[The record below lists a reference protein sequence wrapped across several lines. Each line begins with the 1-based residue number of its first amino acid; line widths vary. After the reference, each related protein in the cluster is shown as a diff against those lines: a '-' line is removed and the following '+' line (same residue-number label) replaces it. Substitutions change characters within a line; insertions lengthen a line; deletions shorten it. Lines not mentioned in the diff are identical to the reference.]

1 MIKHHFFLLASI
13 VIVANLLASCAQK
26 GCTDPLALNYNQQA
40 QRDDRSCTYGD
51 KYEDTKIEIAEN
63 YANIAYAMHADA
75 FESVVMLQ
83 LMVEE
88 FIAAPTSSRFDKCK
102 LAWQD
107 AHTAYE
113 FCEVY
118 RFPGSPAEDDRK
130 LAQLID
136 AWPIE
141 PSYID
146 YTQFNDSS
154 GIVNNLVDYP
164 KINETV
170 LQAAQQN
177 GNEKNVSLGFH
188 AIEFLLWGE
197 DTAAASEETAGSRPY
212 TDYASAD
219 ATVPNAQRRGEYLK
233 ACVSLLASSLSELTN
248 EWDPS
253 GKNNYRSEFLELTPN
268 GSLKNILNGM
278 AILANEELADKNL
291 LNPIELNN
299 TLLEQSV
306 FSDHTT
312 FDIKAMVA
320 SLGYVYEGEFTKL
333 DGSVVTGSSL
343 KELLA
348 EASSVSALEVEKNL
362 DDVAAFSN
370 EIPVPF
376 DHQTTLELPGTTGP
390 IASTIDALKALS
402 GSLQNAGTD
411 LGVSVKLER

>member
-1 MIKHHFFLLASI
+1 MIKPHFFLFAAA
-13 VIVANLLASCAQK
+13 VVVANLLAGCAQK

-63 YANIAYAMHADA
+63 YANLSFAMHSDA

-88 FIAAPTSSRFDKCK
+88 FIAAPTASRFDKCK

-107 AHTAYE
+107 AHAAYVL
-113 FCEVY
+113 CEVY
-118 RFPGSPAEDDRK
+118 RFPGSPAEDDRQ

-154 GIVNNLVDYP
+154 GIINNAEAYP
-164 KINETV
+164 KINATV
-170 LQAAQQN
+170 LRAAQLN
-177 GNEKNVSLGFH
+177 GSVRNVSLGFH

-197 DTAAASEETAGSRPY
+197 DTAAASEKTAGSRPY
-212 TDYASAD
+212 TDYASAE
-219 ATVPNAQRRGEYLK
+219 ATAPNAQRRGEYLS
-233 ACVSLLASSLSELTN
+233 AAASLLASSLSELTN
-248 EWDPS
+248 EWGPS
-253 GKNNYRSEFLELTPN
+253 VKNNYRSDFLKLTPN
-268 GSLKNILNGM
+268 GALKNIMNGM
-278 AILANEELADKNL
+278 AILANEELAIKNL
-291 LNPIELNN
+291 LIPIELNN

-320 SLGYVYEGEFTKL
+320 SLEYIYEGEFTKL
-333 DGSVVTGSSL
+333 DGTVVAGSSI

-348 EASSVSALEVEKNL
+348 DASVESALEVEKNL
-362 DDVAAFSN
+362 DDVVAFSN

-411 LGVSVKLER
+411 LGVSVKTER

>member
-1 MIKHHFFLLASI
+1 MVLCGLWRPAGIRRNRRGVCRDAELSAFAICGTGARSGYPRPARKADGIERRGSR
-13 VIVANLLASCAQK
+13 
-26 GCTDPLALNYNQQA
+26 TD
-40 QRDDRSCTYGD
+40 
-51 KYEDTKIEIAEN
+51 
-63 YANIAYAMHADA
+63 
-75 FESVVMLQ
+75 
-83 LMVEE
+83 
-88 FIAAPTSSRFDKCK
+88 
-102 LAWQD
+102 
-107 AHTAYE
+107 
-113 FCEVY
+113 
-118 RFPGSPAEDDRK
+118 PGSPAEDDRQ

-154 GIVNNLVDYP
+154 GIINKLDDYAE
-164 KINETV
+164 INETV
-170 LQAAQQN
+170 LRTAQQN
-177 GNEKNVSLGFH
+177 GGERNVSLGFH

-197 DTAAASEETAGSRPY
+197 DTAAASDETAGSRPY
-212 TDYASAD
+212 TDYASSD
-219 ATVPNAQRRGEYLK
+219 STVHNAQRRGEYLK
-233 ACVSLLASSLSELTN
+233 ACVSKLASSLSELTN

-253 GKNNYRSEFLELTPN
+253 VKNNYRSDFLKLTPN
-268 GSLKNILNGM
+268 GALKNILNGM

-320 SLGYVYEGEFTKL
+320 SLGYVYEGEFTKQ
-333 DGSVVTGSSL
+333 DGTVVTGSSL
-343 KELLA
+343 KELLT
-348 EASSVSALEVEKNL
+348 EASAESALEVENDM
-362 DDVAAFSN
+362 DDAVAFSN

-402 GSLQNAGTD
+402 TSLQNAGTD
-411 LGVSVKLER
+411 LGVSVKKER